1 MLRSLQ
7 PELLDSLPFDHPDAR
22 GNRRDLRMLNRLMG
36 NYRWFAR
43 TLPPLVRPGERVLE
57 LGAGIGELG
66 LLLAKRR
73 IAVDGIDLWPR
84 PSTWPA
90 ERAWHQTDICSFDG
104 YGEYPVVI
112 ANLILHQFSDAAL
125 ANLGRTLA
133 RRARLIVACEPERS
147 ERSRALVAAAAPFL
161 RLNHVTRHDARVS
174 IEAGFRGD
182 ELPMVLGLASAGWQ
196 IECKPMALGAYRMV
210 AIKRP

>member
-1 MLRSLQ
+1 
-7 PELLDSLPFDHPDAR
+7 
-22 GNRRDLRMLNRLMG
+22 MLNRLMG

-66 LLLAKRR
+66 LLLAKRGL
-73 IAVDGIDLWPR
+73 AVDGLDFWPR
-84 PSTWPA
+84 PPTWPA
-90 ERAWHQTDICSFDG
+90 ERAWHTADLRSFGG

-112 ANLILHQFSDAAL
+112 ANLILHQFSDADL

-133 RRARLIVACEPERS
+133 RRTRLIVTCEPERS
-147 ERSRALVAAAAPFL
+147 ELSRTLVAAAAPFL

-174 IEAGFRGD
+174 IEAGFQGD
-182 ELPMVLGLASAGWQ
+182 ELPKALGLTGAGWQ
-196 IECKPMALGAYRMV
+196 FNCKPMALGANRMV
-210 AIKRP
+210 AIQRP